1 MRHFILSAFLL
12 IFSYNLNAQIDFNYY
27 LEKDCTTNPEIPA
40 PGELSG
46 HIFGEWHFSHDQ
58 VVHYLKRLSEKS
70 DRVKMVEY
78 GRTHE
83 NRPLYHLIISSPE
96 NIANMDKIRENHLQY
111 IYSKEST
118 SNPDDNP
125 IIIWLGYG
133 VHGNESS
140 ATNASLLTAYYL
152 LSSEEEQVEEY
163 LNEAVF
169 IIDPSLN
176 PDGFNR
182 AASWVNMH
190 QSKNRID
197 DQSSIQF
204 SEYWP
209 GGRTNHYWF
218 DLNRDWLL
226 VQHPES
232 KARVTEFHRWKP
244 AVVSDHHEMGTNGT
258 FFFQP
263 GVPTRNNAF
272 TPSEN
277 YDLTYKMGQYHSKAL
292 DKIGSL
298 YFSEEVFD
306 DFYYGKGST
315 YPDVNG
321 AIGILFEQSRVNGQV
336 VNNIHG
342 TTTFAE
348 AIRNQF
354 TVSLSTINAA
364 IENKEELKSYQR
376 SFYQSAKQLADKD
389 KVKGYAF
396 GNPEDPMRVQYM
408 LQVLNT
414 HQIDI
419 YHNRKKITVGGT
431 NFDPNEAFIVPTTQN
446 QYRLIKS
453 LFEKNNTYEDSIFYD
468 ISSWNF
474 PMTFNIDYQELE
486 NAGSFMGERVT
497 SFEIPQGTI
506 NGQSSIGYVFNWSN
520 YHSPKVLYRLME
532 KDVRVKVATKPLQ
545 LKINGAI
552 KDFGYGSI
560 FIPVNKQTVSSDD
573 LYSIIQKI
581 GEEEG
586 IDIFGL
592 DHGFRYSGIHL
603 GSYSFRPV
611 EKPGVLLLTGNGIRS
626 YEAGEIWHLLD
637 HRMDIPVT
645 RVDIDRLNRI
655 DLFDYNTLIISSGN
669 IRFSDSDSKK
679 IEVWLENGGTLIT
692 LGNAVTEA
700 GRQEW
705 IQPNIRKR
713 EKQDTTLR
721 LSYAS
726 ASDQRRANSI
736 NGVILEAQIDQTHPI
751 GYGYNQSTLP
761 VFKNSGFVL
770 EKSNNPY
777 ATPVFIAKDDILLSG
792 YTNDRNLEYLANS
805 AYVVTWP
812 VGRGKV
818 IAFADDP
825 NFRGIWYGTN
835 KLFLNAIFFGGL

>member
-1 MRHFILSAFLL
+1 MRHFILAFLL
-12 IFSYNLNAQIDFNYY
+12 IISYNINAQIDFNYY
-27 LEKDCTTNPEIPA
+27 LGNNIPVNNEIPV
-40 PGELSG
+40 PGSLSG
-46 HIFGEWHFSHDQ
+46 HALGEWHFSHSQ
-58 VVHYLKRLSEKS
+58 VVHYLKVLSQKS
-70 DRVKMVEY
+70 DKVKMVEY

-83 NRPLYHLIISSPE
+83 NRPLYHFIISAPE
-96 NIANMDKIRENHLQY
+96 NIANIEEIRKNHLNY
-111 IYSKEST
+111 IYSEDNNTKS
-118 SNPDDNP
+118 DDHP
-125 IIIWLGYG
+125 IIILLGYG

-152 LSSEEEQVEEY
+152 LASEEEQVEEY
-163 LNEAVF
+163 LNNAVI

-190 QSKNRID
+190 QSKNWVD

-204 SEYWP
+204 TEQWP

-232 KARVTEFHRWKP
+232 QARVKEFHRWKP
-244 AVVSDHHEMGTNGT
+244 VVVTDHHETGSNAT

-263 GVPTRNNAF
+263 GVPSRNNAL
-272 TPSEN
+272 TPAEN
-277 YDLTYKMGQYHSKAL
+277 YDLTYKIGQYHSKAL
-292 DKIGSL
+292 DNIGTL

-306 DFYYGKGST
+306 DFYYGKGSS

-321 AIGILFEQSRVNGQV
+321 AIGILFEQSCVNGQV
-336 VNNIHG
+336 VDNTHG

-364 IENKEELKSYQR
+364 IENKDELKNYQR
-376 SFYQSAKQLADKD
+376 SFYQSVKQMAGKD
-389 KVKGYAF
+389 KIKGYAF
-396 GNPEDPMRVQYM
+396 GNMEDPVRLHYM
-408 LQVLNT
+408 LQVLNN

-419 YHNRKKITVGGT
+419 YHNQKNISIGDTH
-431 NFDPNEAFIVPTTQN
+431 FDANQAYIVPLNQN

-474 PMTFNIDYQELE
+474 PMTFNINYRELE
-486 NAGSFMGERVT
+486 NVNSLMGEKVN

-506 NGQSSIGYVFNWSN
+506 NSQSSIGYIFNWSN
-520 YHSPKVLYRLME
+520 YHSPKALYRLME
-532 KDVRVKVATKPLQ
+532 KNIRVKVATKPLQ
-545 LKINGAI
+545 IEENGAI
-552 KDFGYGSI
+552 KNLGYGSI
-560 FIPVNKQTVSSDD
+560 FVPVTKQPVPADE
-573 LYSIIQKI
+573 LYAVLQEIAKND
-581 GEEEG
+581 GV
-586 IDIFGL
+586 DVYGL
-592 DHGFRYSGIHL
+592 ETGFRYSGIHF
-603 GSYSFRPV
+603 GSYSFRPLK
-611 EKPGVLLLTGNGIRS
+611 KPNVLLLTGNGIRS

-637 HRMDIPVT
+637 HRMDMPVT
-645 RVDIDRLNRI
+645 RIDIGRLNRI
-655 DLFDYNTLIISSGN
+655 DLFKYNTLIIPSGN
-669 IRFSDSDSKK
+669 IRFSKSESKK
-679 IEVWLENGGTLIT
+679 LDVWLENGGNLIT
-692 LGNAVTEA
+692 IGNAITETE
-700 GRQEW
+700 RQEW
-705 IQPNIRKR
+705 IKPKIRKW
-713 EKQDTTLR
+713 EKLDSSLR

-736 NGVILEAQIDQTHPI
+736 SGVILNAQIDPTHPI
-751 GYGYNQSTLP
+751 AYGYNQNTLP

-777 ATPVFIAKDDILLSG
+777 ATPVFIADEDILLSG
-792 YTNDRNLEYLANS
+792 FLKDEAMKQLTNS
-805 AYVVTWP
+805 AYVVTYP
-812 VGRGKV
+812 VGRGKM

>member
-1 MRHFILSAFLL
+1 MRHFILAFLL
-12 IFSYNLNAQIDFNYY
+12 IISYNINAQIDFNYY
-27 LEKDCTTNPEIPA
+27 LGKTIPVNNEIPG
-40 PGELSG
+40 PGSLSG
-46 HIFGEWHFSHDQ
+46 HAFGEWHFSHDQ
-58 VVHYLKRLSEKS
+58 VVYYLKSLSQNS

-83 NRPLYHLIISSPE
+83 NRPLYHFIISSPE
-96 NIANMDKIRENHLQY
+96 NIANLEKIRENHLKN
-111 IYSKEST
+111 IVSEENKSG
-118 SNPDDNP
+118 PDNDP

-152 LSSEEEQVEEY
+152 LSSEEEQVKEY
-163 LNEAVF
+163 LENAVI

-190 QSKNRID
+190 QSNNWIA

-204 SEYWP
+204 SEHWP

-232 KARVTEFHRWKP
+232 QARVTEFHRWKP
-244 AVVSDHHEMGTNGT
+244 VVVTDHHETGSNAT

-263 GVPTRNNAF
+263 GVPSRNNAL
-272 TPSEN
+272 TPAEN
-277 YDLTYKMGQYHSKAL
+277 YDLTYKIGQYHSKAL
-292 DKIGSL
+292 DNIGTL

-306 DFYYGKGST
+306 DFYYGKGSS
-315 YPDVNG
+315 YPDVNA

-336 VNNIHG
+336 VDNIHG

-364 IENKEELKSYQR
+364 IENKDELKNYQR
-376 SFYQSAKQLADKD
+376 SFYQTAKQLAGKD
-389 KVKGYAF
+389 KIKGYAF
-396 GNPEDPMRVQYM
+396 GNMEDPVRLHYM

-419 YHNRKKITVGGT
+419 YYNQKNISIGDTD
-431 NFDPNEAFIVPTTQN
+431 FDANQAYIVPLNQN

-474 PMTFNIDYQELE
+474 PMTFNINYRELE
-486 NAGSFMGERVT
+486 NVNSLMGEKVN

-520 YHSPKVLYRLME
+520 YHSPKALYRLME
-532 KDVRVKVATKPLQ
+532 KNILVKAATKPLQ
-545 LKINGAI
+545 LLINGEI

-560 FIPVNKQTVSSDD
+560 FIPAAKQPVSADE
-573 LYSIIQKI
+573 LYAMLQEIAKND
-581 GEEEG
+581 GVDVYELET
-586 IDIFGL
+586 
-592 DHGFRYSGIHL
+592 GFRHSGIHL
-603 GSYSFRPV
+603 GSYSFRPL
-611 EKPGVLLLTGNGIRS
+611 EKPNVLLLTGNGIRS

-645 RVDIDRLNRI
+645 RVDAGRLNRI
-655 DLFDYNTLIISSGN
+655 DLFKYNTLIIPSGN
-669 IRFSDSDSKK
+669 IRFSKSEGEK
-679 IEVWLENGGTLIT
+679 IEFWIKNGGNLIT
-692 LGNAVTEA
+692 IGNAVTEA

-705 IQPNIRKR
+705 INPKIRKG
-713 EKQDTTLR
+713 EKQDTTIR
-721 LSYAS
+721 LSYES
-726 ASDQRRANSI
+726 ARNQRRANSI
-736 NGVILEAQIDQTHPI
+736 NGVIMNAQIDPSHPI
-751 GYGYNQSTLP
+751 AYGYNQSSLP
-761 VFKNSGFVL
+761 VFRNSGFVL

-777 ATPVFIAKDDILLSG
+777 ATPVFIGDDDILLSG
-792 YTNDRNLEYLANS
+792 FLKDQGLKQLTNS
-805 AYVVTWP
+805 AYVVTYP

-818 IAFADDP
+818 IAFTESP

-835 KLFLNAIFFGGL
+835 KLFLNAVFFWGL

>member
-1 MRHFILSAFLL
+1 MRLFILSAFLL
-12 IFSYNLNAQIDFNYY
+12 IFSYNLNAQIDCNYY
-27 LEKDCTTNPEIPA
+27 LGKNCTTNPEIPA
-40 PGELSG
+40 PGEYSG

-96 NIANMDKIRENHLQY
+96 NIAKIDDIRENHLQY
-111 IYSKEST
+111 IHSKEKS
-118 SNPDDNP
+118 SSPDNYP

-140 ATNASLLTAYYL
+140 ATNASMLTAYYL
-152 LSSEEEQVEEY
+152 SSSEEEPVKQY
-163 LNEAVF
+163 LSEAVI
-169 IIDPSLN
+169 IIDPCLN

-190 QSKNRID
+190 QSENWVD
-197 DQSSIQF
+197 NQSSIQF
-204 SEYWP
+204 SGHWP

-232 KARVTEFHRWKP
+232 KARITEFHRWKP

-263 GVPTRNNAF
+263 GVPSRNNAL

-354 TVSLSTINAA
+354 TVSMSTINAA
-364 IENKEELKSYQR
+364 IDNKNELRNYQR
-376 SFYQSAKQLADKD
+376 SFYQSAKQLAGKD
-389 KVKGYAF
+389 KIKGYAF
-396 GNPEDPMRVQYM
+396 GNLKDPVRLHYM
-408 LQVLNT
+408 LEVLNT

-419 YHNRKKITVGGT
+419 YHNQKNITIGGA
-431 NFDPNEAFIVPTTQN
+431 NFDANQAFIVPINQD

-474 PMTFNIDYQELE
+474 PMTFNINYKELE
-486 NAGSFMGERVT
+486 NVNSLMGEKVN
-497 SFEIPQGTI
+497 SVEIPQGKI

-520 YHSPKVLYRLME
+520 YHSPKALYRLMD
-532 KDVRVKVATKPLQ
+532 KNIRVKVATKPLQ
-545 LKINGAI
+545 IEFNGEI

-560 FIPVNKQTVSSDD
+560 FVPVTKQPVPADE
-573 LYSIIQKI
+573 LYAMLQEVAKND
-581 GEEEG
+581 GV
-586 IDIFGL
+586 DIYGL
-592 DHGFRYSGIHL
+592 ETGFRHSGIHF
-603 GSYSFRPV
+603 GSYSFRPI

-637 HRMDIPVT
+637 LRMDIPVT

-655 DLFDYNTLIISSGN
+655 DLFHYNTLIIPSGN
-669 IRFSDSDSKK
+669 IHFTDSDSKK
-679 IEVWLENGGTLIT
+679 IEVWLENGGNIIT
-692 LGNAVTEA
+692 IGNAVKEA
-700 GRQEW
+700 GRKEW
-705 IQPNIRKR
+705 IKPNIRKR

-721 LSYAS
+721 LRYAS

-736 NGVILEAQIDQTHPI
+736 NGVILEAHIDQSHPI
-751 GYGYNQSTLP
+751 AYGYNQSTLP

-777 ATPVFIAKDDILLSG
+777 ATSVFIADEEILLSG
-792 YTNDRNLEYLANS
+792 FLKDEAMKQLTNS
-805 AYVVTWP
+805 AYVLRYP
-812 VGRGKV
+812 VGRGKI